1 MSPEF
6 AAVVAG
12 EVCGYRLLGM
22 LLRPGRPTD
31 AEAKELAKTQTAA
44 LREPTGGPG
53 KAQTSGSIDSQPKE
67 RTESTLSARP
77 AEHLAVLRQR
87 PKSADARRRDP
98 QRRRPNVDGPH
109 GDAHEFLAHAHVTRP
124 ASVALRDSTNE
135 T

>member
-77 AEHLAVLRQR
+77 AEHLAVLCHR
-87 PKSADARRRDP
+87 PQSADARRRGATRRTTCRRP
-98 QRRRPNVDGPH
+98 APRRARRRG
-109 GDAHEFLAHAHVTRP
+109 AHLLYE
-124 ASVALRDSTNE
+124 ASVSRSP
-135 T
+135 